1 LLTKVQL
8 KMGLNLQPDQQ
19 RVIVVASQIPFETAD
34 LTEAAEVVFGRVA
47 GIGGDELLNEAV
59 EILQPAECYYYEE
72 RRRRKEWGSSG
83 PEVQEIVLHFAADV
97 GSGITVAVLLAR
109 LKALRDRREKE
120 GRAQGRSEVKAI
132 RATENANVA
141 WSYFSKHLLTAFKVS
156 QPRAVE
162 IRQTD
167 EGWYLRAEAD
177 GGYAYE
183 GTVDSEGRVR
193 YARRV
198 NDKPLD
204 TGMGLS

>member
-1 LLTKVQL
+1 
-8 KMGLNLQPDQQ
+8 
-19 RVIVVASQIPFETAD
+19 
-34 LTEAAEVVFGRVA
+34 
-47 GIGGDELLNEAV
+47 
-59 EILQPAECYYYEE
+59 
-72 RRRRKEWGSSG
+72 
-83 PEVQEIVLHFAADV
+83 
-97 GSGITVAVLLAR
+97 
-109 LKALRDRREKE
+109 
-120 GRAQGRSEVKAI
+120 
-132 RATENANVA
+132 
-141 WSYFSKHLLTAFKVS
+141 VS